1 MYSSTVTT
9 ILARPDHGRS
19 IFAWCG
25 YRDTANAASEI
36 RYCSVPPRTTS
47 TLAFRLGTALS
58 SRAHAFFCRLCK
70 LMQEDDGENP
80 ALQYFPY
87 VICAIIHVY
96 TSLPPYT
103 TMQLPSLILQL
114 GAFNNVRIRYLKV
127 LSNAS
132 SLAKTL
138 NAYIIRPLRQQPWA
152 RPVLRDTPRQGFPRS
167 IKIVDLMSSQCRI
180 QYCCECDRKGRE
192 TERRRGDCARIVSW
206 RVKGTPLPAVVI
218 GA

>member
-1 MYSSTVTT
+1 MF
-9 ILARPDHGRS
+9 GQ
-19 IFAWCG
+19 G
-25 YRDTANAASEI
+25 
-36 RYCSVPPRTTS
+36 
-47 TLAFRLGTALS
+47 TL
-58 SRAHAFFCRLCK
+58 
-70 LMQEDDGENP
+70 
-80 ALQYFPY
+80 
-87 VICAIIHVY
+87 
-96 TSLPPYT
+96 
-103 TMQLPSLILQL
+103 
-114 GAFNNVRIRYLKV
+114 

-192 TERRRGDCARIVSW
+192 TERRRGGCARIVSW

>member
-1 MYSSTVTT
+1 MTERILPCST
-9 ILARPDHGRS
+9 
-19 IFAWCG
+19 
-25 YRDTANAASEI
+25 
-36 RYCSVPPRTTS
+36 YC
-47 TLAFRLGTALS
+47 
-58 SRAHAFFCRLCK
+58 
-70 LMQEDDGENP
+70 
-80 ALQYFPY
+80 PY

-114 GAFNNVRIRYLKV
+114 GAFNNVRIRYLTQQCFITRQ
-127 LSNAS
+127 NAQCIYH
-132 SLAKTL
+132 T
-138 NAYIIRPLRQQPWA
+138 IRPLRQQPWA

-180 QYCCECDRKGRE
+180 QYCCECDRKARE

>member
-1 MYSSTVTT
+1 MYSSTFTT

-19 IFAWCG
+19 TFAWCG

-80 ALQYFPY
+80 ALQYCPY

-114 GAFNNVRIRYLKV
+114 GAFNNVRIRHV
-127 LSNAS
+127 TQQCFITRQNAQCIYHTTTSPTTLGKACLARYTTAGFS
-132 SLAKTL
+132 SVHQ
-138 NAYIIRPLRQQPWA
+138 NR
-152 RPVLRDTPRQGFPRS
+152 
-167 IKIVDLMSSQCRI
+167 
-180 QYCCECDRKGRE
+180 
-192 TERRRGDCARIVSW
+192 
-206 RVKGTPLPAVVI
+206 
-218 GA
+218 